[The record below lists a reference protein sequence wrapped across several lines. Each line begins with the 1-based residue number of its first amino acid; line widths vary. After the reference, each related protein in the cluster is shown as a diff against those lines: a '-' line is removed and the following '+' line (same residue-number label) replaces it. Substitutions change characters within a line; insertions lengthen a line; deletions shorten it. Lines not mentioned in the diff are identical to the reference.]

1 MLLQH
6 LVNCICNVD
15 ALKLHVPIIV
25 SVCCSAL
32 QQVSGQYTLRQ
43 LTFTDDYADP
53 SSAAYQ
59 ELAAL
64 VEDGVSGLRNILLN
78 RHFNTEAVL
87 NPKYL

>member
-25 SVCCSAL
+25 FVCCSAL

-43 LTFTDDYADP
+43 LTFTDDYADS

-59 ELAAL
+59 QLAAL
-64 VEDGVSGLRNILLN
+64 VEAGVSCPRSYTIVTLNI
-78 RHFNTEAVL
+78 EAGF
-87 NPKYL
+87 NPKSV